1 MRSRHTISL
10 AMVCIVLAGCAD
22 PYRFGLHRNSGWPV
36 EGWIQGD
43 YRNVD
48 ASEDHILKLGS
59 SARASIR
66 VKKLTDGVFYSDLLL
81 GPGSQVT
88 FRTRTTPYDRDAG
101 RDDGITITIG
111 PDRTSVTSNG
121 TMKTVATPIPSDTL
135 ARLEIVNDGQWTDV
149 TVACVHV
156 GRFPSKHPS
165 TEWILVDT
173 DATSHCTLVN
183 PRFDIKNND

>member
-1 MRSRHTISL
+1 MKRRLTISL
-10 AMVCIVLAGCAD
+10 LTSCIVLAGCAD
-22 PYRFGLHRNSGWPV
+22 AHRFGLHRNSGWPI
-36 EGWIQGD
+36 EGLIHGD

-48 ASEDHILKLGS
+48 ASEDHILKLGP
-59 SARASIR
+59 SAKASIR
-66 VKKLTDGVFYSDLLL
+66 VKKLTDGVFYSDFLL

-88 FRTRTTPYDRDAG
+88 FRTRTTPYDRGAG
-101 RDDGITITIG
+101 HDDGIVITIG
-111 PDRTSVTSNG
+111 SDRTSVMNNG
-121 TMKTVATPIPSDTL
+121 TMRTVATPIPGDTL
-135 ARLEIVNDGQWTDV
+135 ARLEIVNDGRWTDV

-156 GRFPSKHPS
+156 GRFPSMHPS